1 MLFSFSQSCSLLVL
15 SSKCPHHYVISFSS
29 FYTAVGQ
36 KHGYGPYRVQ
46 VTGCSPPLLSDPA
59 GHLFTVG
66 SQEDLGLG
74 NLKSIQI

>member
-1 MLFSFSQSCSLLVL
+1 MLFHLAVFIWQWVRNMTMALIV
-15 SSKCPHHYVISFSS
+15 SK
-29 FYTAVGQ
+29 
-36 KHGYGPYRVQ
+36 